1 MLSSN
6 PSAASNQM
14 AALLASLGSD
24 DGDYDDDSCILTNDM
39 ILELVLSI
47 NNQEVEQSVV
57 PGAYRSK

>member
-1 MLSSN
+1 
-6 PSAASNQM
+6 M